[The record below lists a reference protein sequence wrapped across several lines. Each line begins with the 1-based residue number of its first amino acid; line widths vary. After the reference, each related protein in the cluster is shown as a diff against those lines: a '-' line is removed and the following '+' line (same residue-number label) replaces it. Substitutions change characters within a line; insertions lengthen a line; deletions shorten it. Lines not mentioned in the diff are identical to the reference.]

1 MTQQCELTGVKISFG
16 NNVSHAHNKTKR
28 NFTPNLQKKS
38 IYSDIL
44 NQMVRLKIS
53 TKAIKSIECAGGFD
67 KYIISIPNNKL
78 SIKALKLKKAIK
90 IKIAKSPKNEKNDV
104 INLVTNAMENAMKF
118 KVPLKV
124 DYSFGQNWYEAH

>member
-1 MTQQCELTGVKISFG
+1 MSKRCDVCGKGPLFG

-28 NFTPNLQKKS
+28 TFTPNLQRKH

-67 KYIISIPNNKL
+67 KYIISIPNEKL
-78 SIKALKLKKAIK
+78 SNKALKLKKAIK
-90 IKIAKSPKNEKNDV
+90 TQIIKSPKTEKK
-104 INLVTNAMENAMKF
+104 ISK
-118 KVPLKV
+118 KK
-124 DYSFGQNWYEAH
+124 

>member
-1 MTQQCELTGVKISFG
+1 MAKQCELTGVKISLG

-28 NFTPNLQKKS
+28 SFIPNLQKKS

-67 KYIISIPNNKL
+67 KYIVSIPNNRL
-78 SIKALKLKKAIK
+78 SSKALKLKKSIK
-90 IKIAKSPKNEKNDV
+90 KKIIKSSKDEKQIAKKK
-104 INLVTNAMENAMKF
+104 
-118 KVPLKV
+118 
-124 DYSFGQNWYEAH
+124 

>member
-1 MTQQCELTGVKISFG
+1 MTKQCELTGVKISLG

-28 NFTPNLQKKS
+28 TFIPNLQRKN

-67 KYIISIPNNKL
+67 KYIVSIPNKKL
-78 SIKALKLKKAIK
+78 SSKALKLKKAIK
-90 IKIAKSPKNEKNDV
+90 TKIIKSPEIKKKISEK
-104 INLVTNAMENAMKF
+104 K
-118 KVPLKV
+118 
-124 DYSFGQNWYEAH
+124 

>member
-1 MTQQCELTGVKISFG
+1 MSNQCELTGVRISLG

-28 NFTPNLQKKS
+28 NFVPNLQKKS

-53 TKAIKSIECAGGFD
+53 TKAIKSIEIAGGFD

-78 SIKALKLKKAIK
+78 SSKALKLKKAIK
-90 IKIAKSPKNEKNDV
+90 NKTVTLPKENKEK
-104 INLVTNAMENAMKF
+104 K
-118 KVPLKV
+118 KK
-124 DYSFGQNWYEAH
+124 

>member
-53 TKAIKSIECAGGFD
+53 TKAIKSIKCAGGFD
-67 KYIISIPNNKL
+67 KL
-78 SIKALKLKKAIK
+78 SI
-90 IKIAKSPKNEKNDV
+90 
-104 INLVTNAMENAMKF
+104 
-118 KVPLKV
+118 
-124 DYSFGQNWYEAH
+124 

>member
-1 MTQQCELTGVKISFG
+1 MSKQCELTGVKISLG

-28 NFTPNLQKKS
+28 SFIPNLQKKS

-53 TKAIKSIECAGGFD
+53 TKAIKSIESAGGFD

-78 SIKALKLKKAIK
+78 SIKALKFKKAIK
-90 IKIAKSPKNEKNDV
+90 VKIAQSPNNKKMTLKEK
-104 INLVTNAMENAMKF
+104 K
-118 KVPLKV
+118 
-124 DYSFGQNWYEAH
+124 

>member
-1 MTQQCELTGVKISFG
+1 MTKLCELTGVKISLG

-28 NFTPNLQKKS
+28 SFTPNLQRKN

-67 KYIISIPNNKL
+67 IFIVSIPNKKL
-78 SIKALKLKKAIK
+78 SSKALKL
-90 IKIAKSPKNEKNDV
+90 
-104 INLVTNAMENAMKF
+104 
-118 KVPLKV
+118 
-124 DYSFGQNWYEAH
+124 